1 MINVQF
7 SVRSVELR
15 EHESPLDGGGE
26 GAVTGQHCIS
36 PGSV

>member
-15 EHESPLDGGGE
+15 EHESPLDGVGGW
-26 GAVTGQHCIS
+26 GAG
-36 PGSV
+36 GR